1 MDPQL
6 ATLLNH
12 VVIGTLSGGVT
23 NTIAVWMLFNPKQRK
38 FGIQGAIPK
47 NQARLARSIGRMVG
61 ERLLTPADLQQE
73 LNRPELRAAFDLKL
87 TELVRSVITS
97 EQPLIDKVPPAV
109 VTALGAAMTDYLPVA
124 MEKLGG
130 FLGQPAT
137 RDKLRVA
144 MHSLFDKFVND
155 LRFHERLLAKLMVTE
170 NKMDQALDAIES
182 EGVEHVVNLLDDP
195 IIREEISKTIH
206 DAVLEY
212 LQKPIGEILGNVT
225 DAADP
230 AAPDRIAS
238 AMSPIIWTWIHDQ
251 LPSLVQ
257 RLDIQQMVEKKV
269 MAFSIER
276 VEELL
281 RSVIQNEL
289 TLIIVL
295 GYVFGAVVGV
305 MTFGVSVAVGL

>member
-1 MDPQL
+1 MDPAL
-6 ATLLNH
+6 ASLLNH
-12 VVIGTLSGGVT
+12 VVVGTLSGGVT
-23 NTIAVWMLFNPKQRK
+23 NTVAVWMLFNPKQRK
-38 FGIQGAIPK
+38 LGFQGAIPK

-87 TELVRSVITS
+87 TELVRAVITS
-97 EQPLIDKVPPAV
+97 QQPLIDKVPPAV
-109 VTALGAAMTDYLPVA
+109 VTALGSAMTDYLPVA

-130 FLGQPAT
+130 FVGQPAT
-137 RDKLRVA
+137 REKMRVA
-144 MHSLFDKFVND
+144 LHSLFDKFVND
-155 LRFHERLLAKLMVTE
+155 LKFHERVLAKLMVSE
-170 NKMDQALDAIES
+170 NKMDRVLDAIET
-182 EGVEHVVNLLDDP
+182 EGVEQLVVLLDDP
-195 IIREEISKTIH
+195 VIREEISKTIH

-225 DAADP
+225 DASDP
-230 AAPDRIAS
+230 EAPDRIAS
-238 AMSPIIWTWIHDQ
+238 AMGPLIWTWIHDQ
-251 LPSLVQ
+251 LPGLVQ
-257 RLDIQQMVEKKV
+257 RLDIQQMVERKV

-289 TLIIVL
+289 RMIVVL

-305 MTFGVSVAVGL
+305 ITFGLSRAIGL

>member
-1 MDPQL
+1 MNPT
-6 ATLLNH
+6 AAELLKH

-23 NTIAVWMLFNPKQRK
+23 NTIAVWMLFNPKQRR
-38 FGIQGAIPK
+38 FGVQGAIPK

-144 MHSLFDKFVND
+144 LHSLFDKFVND
-155 LRFHERLLAKLMVTE
+155 LKFHERVLAKLMVTE
-170 NKMDQALDAIES
+170 NKMDRALDAIET
-182 EGVEHVVNLLDDP
+182 EGVEHLVTLLDDP
-195 IIREEISKTIH
+195 VIRAEISKTIH

-225 DAADP
+225 DAHDP
-230 AAPDRIAS
+230 QAPDRIAG
-238 AMSPIIWTWIHDQ
+238 AMAPIIWTWIHDQ

-295 GYVFGAVVGV
+295 GYVFGAIIGM
-305 MTFGVSVAVGL
+305 MTFGLSRALGL

>member
-1 MDPQL
+1 MDPAL

-23 NTIAVWMLFNPKQRK
+23 NTIAVWMLFNPKQRR

-109 VTALGAAMTDYLPVA
+109 VTALGAAMTDYLPIA

-155 LRFHERLLAKLMVTE
+155 LKFHERLLAKLMVTE
-170 NKMDQALDAIES
+170 NKMDQALDALEP

-230 AAPDRIAS
+230 TAPDRIAG

-305 MTFGVSVAVGL
+305 MTFGLSVALGL

>member
-1 MDPQL
+1 MDPTL
-6 ATLLNH
+6 ASFLNH
-12 VVIGTLSGGVT
+12 VVVGTLSGGVT
-23 NTIAVWMLFNPKQRK
+23 NTVAVWMLFNPKRRR
-38 FGIQGAIPK
+38 FGFQGAIPK

-61 ERLLTPADLQQE
+61 ERLLTPGDLQQE
-73 LNRPELRAAFDLKL
+73 LNRPELRAAFDVKL
-87 TELVRSVITS
+87 TELVRGVITS

-130 FLGQPAT
+130 FLAQPTT
-137 RDKLRVA
+137 RDRLRA
-144 MHSLFDKFVND
+144 ALHSLFDKFVND
-155 LRFHERLLAKLMVTE
+155 LKFHERVLAKLMVSE
-170 NKMDQALDAIES
+170 NKMDRALDAIET
-182 EGVEHVVNLLDDP
+182 EGVEHLVDLLDDP
-195 IIREEISKTIH
+195 VIRAEISRTIH

-212 LQKPIGEILGNVT
+212 LQKPIGEILGNVADT
-225 DAADP
+225 HDPQAA
-230 AAPDRIAS
+230 DRIAS
-238 AMSPIIWTWIHDQ
+238 AMSPLIWTWIHDQ

-257 RLDIQQMVEKKV
+257 RLDIQTMVEKKV

-295 GYVFGAVVGV
+295 GYVFGAVVGA
-305 MTFGVSVAVGL
+305 MTFGLSRAIGL

>member
-1 MDPQL
+1 MNPT
-6 ATLLNH
+6 AAELLQH

-23 NTIAVWMLFNPKQRK
+23 NTIAVWMLFNPKKRR
-38 FGIQGAIPK
+38 FGVQGAIPK

-97 EQPLIDKVPPAV
+97 EEPLVDKVPPAV
-109 VTALGAAMTDYLPVA
+109 VTALGSAMTDYLPVA

-144 MHSLFDKFVND
+144 LHSLFDKFVND
-155 LRFHERLLAKLMVTE
+155 LKFHERVLAKLMVTE
-170 NKMDQALDAIES
+170 NKMDRALDAIET
-182 EGVEHVVNLLDDP
+182 EGVEHLVTLLDDP
-195 IIREEISKTIH
+195 VIRAEISKTIH

-225 DAADP
+225 DAHDP
-230 AAPDRIAS
+230 QAPDRIAG
-238 AMSPIIWTWIHDQ
+238 AMAPIIWTWIHDQ

-295 GYVFGAVVGV
+295 GYVFGAVIGV
-305 MTFGVSVAVGL
+305 MTFGLSRLIGL

>member
-1 MDPQL
+1 MDPAL
-6 ATLLNH
+6 STLLNH

-23 NTIAVWMLFNPKQRK
+23 NTIAVWMLFNPKQRR

-109 VTALGAAMTDYLPVA
+109 VTALGAAMTDYLPIA

-144 MHSLFDKFVND
+144 LHSLFDKFVND
-155 LRFHERLLAKLMVTE
+155 LRFHERVLAKLMVTE
-170 NKMDQALDAIES
+170 NKMDRALDAIET

-195 IIREEISKTIH
+195 VIREEISKTIH

-225 DAADP
+225 DAHDP
-230 AAPDRIAS
+230 QAPDRIAG
-238 AMSPIIWTWIHDQ
+238 AMAPIIWTWIHDQ

-289 TLIIVL
+289 TLIVVL

-305 MTFGVSVAVGL
+305 MTFGLSVALGL